1 MRKLLLQLLLIALI
15 GYFVL
20 DYFFPDKDLKQ
31 VTGEVSEKA
40 GRWISRAD
48 SLARMTYHDLKDDQ
62 LDSLEQSLS
71 RLEERWKS
79 TEDTAD
85 VRIRQDI
92 EQLKLKKEELNL
104 KLMELDTVAKERY
117 DQVKNKLEL
126 GIKLLEEKI
135 HSLEKE

>member
-20 DYFFPDKDLKQ
+20 DFFFPDKDLKQ

-40 GRWISRAD
+40 GRWLSRAD

>member
-1 MRKLLLQLLLIALI
+1 
-15 GYFVL
+15 
-20 DYFFPDKDLKQ
+20 
-31 VTGEVSEKA
+31 
-40 GRWISRAD
+40 
-48 SLARMTYHDLKDDQ
+48 MTYHDLKDDQ

>member
-40 GRWISRAD
+40 GRWLSRAD

-126 GIKLLEEKI
+126 GLKLLEEKI

>member
-40 GRWISRAD
+40 GRWLSRAD

>member
-40 GRWISRAD
+40 GRWLSRAD

-71 RLEERWKS
+71 KLEERWKS